1 MLEVFATSRAV
12 RSFYETFS
20 DANTLLPKA
29 ITIAELEQKAL
40 LVPHHSLV
48 DEDMRVLLMQEA
60 SRFTKFELLY
70 IEREFFTFLK
80 NSTYLFRFF
89 EELSHEKVALETL
102 MCVDTYEHYAEH
114 LEVLQTL
121 LKHYK
126 ALLSKQALYDRIT
139 LPELYEL
146 NSAYIRSLGAVRLHL
161 EGFLSRFEVELLT
174 KIAELIP
181 LHIKVT
187 ISAYNQ
193 KMVLLFADL
202 GIHLEQN
209 NAYEINLSTKEIL
222 EVTPQNSIKNDAHV
236 YGFSSRLAQMSYVQS
251 TIAQF
256 VEEGLSPEEI
266 VVILP
271 DERFSEVLRPFDIW
285 HNLNFA
291 MGISLKQS
299 SFYQRLSALEKAMR
313 NDEIEDHLRLARLKI
328 ESEMIAVCKELW
340 HQKVS
345 CERAMEFFGTLLA
358 CDVKE
363 QQNSLFKE
371 AFFAFT
377 HFLKHAPALRFEQVV
392 KLFLNRLAAMSQDDV
407 RGGKV
412 TVLGVLETR
421 GVAYK
426 GVIVVDF
433 NDEFVPKRSQKD
445 LFLSSAVRA
454 QAGLPTKRDR
464 ENLQRYYYHQLFSK
478 AQKIAIAFVKN
489 ETSMPSRFLDE
500 LGFNTTIMADEK
512 VLQPLL
518 FDVMPSISIFSQTF
532 IDAPY
537 DLKAFPL
544 SATKLKT
551 LLSCKRQ
558 FYFRYI
564 ARLKDAKMPSNTIDE
579 QTIGVALHKVLE
591 DAICDEALRE
601 EKKLSAKIEMLLKE
615 QNKHEVWGYF
625 VDVWLQ
631 KLKPFIR
638 NEVARYE
645 EGFRVIQ
652 KEFVH
657 KVAYEGFMLEGQM
670 DRIDEKEGE
679 LFVIDYKSGKVPT
692 TSERTLESTV
702 DFQLAFYALIANTL
716 GRVKGVYYYDLKEG
730 VLIEENFLE
739 EKKALLAMKLQ
750 ELSKPINGYELCDEI
765 KHCRVCPYVELCG
778 REEQI

>member
-12 RSFYETFS
+12 RSFYDTFL

-29 ITIAELEQKAL
+29 ITIAELEQKAV

-48 DEDMRVLLMQEA
+48 DDDMRVLLMQEA

-80 NSTYLFRFF
+80 NSSYLFRFF

-102 MCVDTYEHYAEH
+102 MQADTYEHYAEH

-126 ALLSKQALYDRIT
+126 AILSKQGLYDRIT
-139 LPELYEL
+139 LPECYEL
-146 NSAYIRSLGAVRLHL
+146 NEEYIRSLGAVRIHL
-161 EGFLSRFEVELLT
+161 EGFLSRFEVTLLT
-174 KIAELIP
+174 QIAKIIP
-181 LHIKVT
+181 LHVNVSIN
-187 ISAYNQ
+187 AYNQ
-193 KMVLLFADL
+193 KMIALFAEF
-202 GIHLEQN
+202 GIILEQN
-209 NAYEINLSTKEIL
+209 NRYEINLSTQEIL
-222 EVTPQNSIKNDAHV
+222 HVHSQNTLKYDSQV
-236 YGFSSRLAQMSYVQS
+236 FGFSSRLAQIGYVHS

-256 VEEGLSPEEI
+256 VEEGLNPEEI
-266 VVILP
+266 VVVLP
-271 DERFSEVLRPFDIW
+271 DERFAEVMRAFDTW

-291 MGISLKQS
+291 MGISLKHSQ
-299 SFYQRLSALEKAMR
+299 FYQKLSALEKAMR
-313 NDEIEDHLRLARLKI
+313 NDEIEDHLRVTRLKI
-328 ESEMIAVCKELW
+328 EPEMMVTCKEIW

-345 CERAMEFFGTLLA
+345 PETAMRFFETLLA
-358 CDVKE
+358 LEEKE
-363 QQNSLFKE
+363 QTNPLFQE

-377 HFLKHAPALRFEQVV
+377 HFLKHAPALRFEQVT
-392 KLFLNRLAAMSQDDV
+392 KLLLNRLGVLTQDDV

-421 GVAYK
+421 GVSYK

-445 LFLSSAVRA
+445 LFLSSEVRA
-454 QAGLPTKRDR
+454 HAGLPTKRDR
-464 ENLQRYYYHQLFSK
+464 ENLQRYYYHQLFTR
-478 AQKIAIAFVKN
+478 AQKVAIAYVKN

-500 LGFNTTIMADEK
+500 LGFDTTIMADEK
-512 VLQPLL
+512 ALQPLL
-518 FDVMPSISIFSQTF
+518 FTINEAQNLYNMPF

-551 LLSCKRQ
+551 LLTCKRQ
-558 FYFRYI
+558 FYFRYL
-564 ARLKDAKMPSNTIDE
+564 AHLKEAKMPSNQIDE
-579 QTIGVALHKVLE
+579 QTIGIAVHKALE
-591 DAICDEALRE
+591 EAICDASLRE
-601 EKKLSAKIEMLLKE
+601 EKSLYAKIEMLLKE
-615 QNKHEVWGYF
+615 QNSHEVWGYF

-631 KLKPFIR
+631 KLRPFIH
-638 NEVARYE
+638 NEVARFDQ
-645 EGFRVIQ
+645 GFQVFQ
-652 KEFVH
+652 KEFAH
-657 KVAYEGFMLEGQM
+657 KVPYDGFMLEGQI
-670 DRIDEKEGE
+670 DRIDIKEEE

-702 DFQLAFYALIANTL
+702 DFQLVFYALIASTL
-716 GRVKGVYYYDLKEG
+716 GKVGGVYYYDLKEG
-730 VLIEENFLE
+730 KLVPEDFLE
-739 EKKALLAMKLQ
+739 EKKALLHVKLN
-750 ELSKPINGYELCDEI
+750 ELSQPVNGYELCDEI
-765 KHCRVCPYVELCG
+765 KHCRLCPYVLLCG

>member
-12 RSFYETFS
+12 RSFYDTFL

-29 ITIAELEQKAL
+29 ITIAELEQKAV

-89 EELSHEKVALETL
+89 EELSHEKVALEAL
-102 MCVDTYEHYAEH
+102 LGADTYEHYAEH

-126 ALLSKQALYDRIT
+126 ALLSKQGLYDRIT
-139 LPELYEL
+139 LPECYEL
-146 NSAYIRSLGAVRLHL
+146 NVAFIRSLGSVRIHL
-161 EGFLSRFEVELLT
+161 EGFLSRFEVELLSQ
-174 KIAELIP
+174 IATIIP
-181 LHIKVT
+181 LHVKIN

-193 KMVLLFADL
+193 KMVTLFNEL
-202 GIHLEQN
+202 GIVLEEHCT
-209 NAYEINLSTKEIL
+209 YEINLSTKEI
-222 EVTPQNSIKNDAHV
+222 VQITPQNVALQEIKA
-236 YGFSSRLAQMSYVQS
+236 YGFSSRLAQMGYVQS
-251 TIAQF
+251 SIAQF
-256 VEEGLSPEEI
+256 VEEGLRPEEI

-271 DERFSEVLRPFDIW
+271 DERFSEVLRAFDTW

-299 SFYQRLSALEKAMR
+299 HFYQKLSALEKAMR
-313 NDEIEDHLRLARLKI
+313 NDEIEDHLRVSRLKI
-328 ESEMIAVCKELW
+328 EPEVMVTCKEIW

-345 CERAMEFFGTLLA
+345 VDVAMNFFEMLLVLDA
-358 CDVKE
+358 KE
-363 QQNSLFKE
+363 QQNPLFQE

-377 HFLKHAPALRFEQVV
+377 HFLNHAPALRFEQIT
-392 KLFLNRLAAMSQDDV
+392 KLFLNRLTSLSQDDV

-454 QAGLPTKRDR
+454 HAGLPTKRDR

-478 AQKIAIAFVKN
+478 AEKIAIAYVKN

-500 LGFNTTIMADEK
+500 LGFGTTVMGDEK
-512 VLQPLL
+512 ALQPLL
-518 FDVMPSISIFSQTF
+518 FALNETKNIYNLPF
-532 IDAPY
+532 IDAPF

-551 LLSCKRQ
+551 LLTCKRQ
-558 FYFRYI
+558 FYFRYL
-564 ARLKDAKMPSNTIDE
+564 ARLKEAKMPSTKIDE
-579 QTIGVALHKVLE
+579 QTIGIVLHKALE
-591 DAICDEALRE
+591 EAMYDEALLN
-601 EKKLSAKIEMLLKE
+601 EKSLYAKIETFLKE
-615 QNKHEVWGYF
+615 QNRHEVWGYF
-625 VDVWLQ
+625 VDVWLE
-631 KLKPFIR
+631 KLRPFMHNEIR
-638 NEVARYE
+638 RFD
-645 EGFRVIQ
+645 EGFHVFK

-657 KVAYEGFMLEGQM
+657 AVPYEGFIVEGQI

-692 TSERTLESTV
+692 TSERTLEATV
-702 DFQLAFYALIANTL
+702 DFQLVFYALIASTL
-716 GRVKGVYYYDLKEG
+716 GKVGGVYYYDLKEG
-730 VLIEENFLE
+730 KLVSENFLE
-739 EKKALLAMKLQ
+739 EKKALLQVKLQ

-765 KHCRVCPYVELCG
+765 KHCRLCPYVLLCG

>member
-20 DANTLLPKA
+20 DATALLPKA
-29 ITIAELEQKAL
+29 ITIAELEQKAV
-40 LVPHHSLV
+40 LVPRLCLV

-60 SRFTKFELLY
+60 SRFTQFELLH

-89 EELSHEKVALETL
+89 EELSHEKVALESL
-102 MCVDTYEHYAEH
+102 MHADTYEHYAEH

-126 ALLSKQALYDRIT
+126 AQLSKHSFYDRIT

-146 NSAYIRSLGAVRLHL
+146 NSDYLGSLGAVRIHL
-161 EGFLSRFEVELLT
+161 EGFLSRFEMELLQS
-174 KIAELIP
+174 IAMLIP
-181 LHIKVT
+181 LHVNVT
-187 ISAYNQ
+187 INAYNQ
-193 KMVLLFADL
+193 KMARLFREL
-202 GIHLEQN
+202 GIELEQN
-209 NAYEINLSTKEIL
+209 NHYEIDLTSKKIL
-222 EVTPQNSIKNDAHV
+222 HVKPQTPINQEKAV
-236 YGFSSRLAQMSYVQS
+236 FGFSSRLAQIAYVQS
-251 TIAQF
+251 AIAQF
-256 VEEGLSPEEI
+256 VEEGLNPEEI
-266 VVILP
+266 VVVLP
-271 DERFSEVLRPFDIW
+271 DERFAEMMRPFDTW

-299 SFYQRLSALEKAMR
+299 QFYQKLSALEKAMR
-313 NDEIEDHLRLARLKI
+313 NDEIEDHLRLERLKI
-328 ESEMIAVCKELW
+328 ESDTLLTCKEIW

-345 CERAMEFFGTLLA
+345 AEAAMNFFESVLA
-358 CDVKE
+358 QEEKE
-363 QQNSLFKE
+363 QKNPLFQE

-377 HFLKHAPALRFEQVV
+377 HFLKHAPALRFEQVT
-392 KLFLNRLAAMSQDDV
+392 KLLLNRLGVLTQDDV

-454 QAGLPTKRDR
+454 HAGLPTKRDR
-464 ENLQRYYYHQLFSK
+464 ENLQRYYYHQLFSR
-478 AQKIAIAFVKN
+478 AQKVAIAYVKN

-500 LGFNTTIMADEK
+500 LGFDTSIMADEK
-512 VLQPLL
+512 ALQPLL
-518 FDVMPSISIFSQTF
+518 FERHTPKALYEQPF
-532 IDAPY
+532 IDAPH
-537 DLKAFPL
+537 DLKASPL

-551 LLSCKRQ
+551 LLTCKRQ
-558 FYFRYI
+558 FYFRYL
-564 ARLKDAKMPSNTIDE
+564 AHLKEAKVPSSVIDE
-579 QTIGVALHKVLE
+579 QTIGIALHNVLE
-591 DAICDEALRE
+591 DAICDEALRD
-601 EKKLSAKIEMLLKE
+601 EKSLYTAIETRLKE

-625 VDVWLQ
+625 VDLWLE
-631 KLKPFIR
+631 KLRPFMR
-638 NEVARYE
+638 HEVERFE
-645 EGFRVIQ
+645 EGFSVFK
-652 KEFVH
+652 KEFSHRVS
-657 KVAYEGFMLEGQM
+657 YEGFTLEGQM
-670 DRIDEKEGE
+670 DRIDHKAGK

-702 DFQLAFYALIANTL
+702 DFQLVFYTLIAGDL
-716 GRVKGVYYYDLKEG
+716 GEVAGVYYYDLKEG
-730 VLIEENFLE
+730 VLVEDGFLE
-739 EKKALLAMKLQ
+739 EKKALLHVKLL

-765 KHCRVCPYVELCG
+765 KHCRLCPYVQLCG